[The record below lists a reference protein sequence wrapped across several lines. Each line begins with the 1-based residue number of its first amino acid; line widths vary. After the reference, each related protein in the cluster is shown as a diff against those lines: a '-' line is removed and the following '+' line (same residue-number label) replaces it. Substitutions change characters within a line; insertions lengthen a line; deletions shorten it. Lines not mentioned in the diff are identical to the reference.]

1 MNHIARLQT
10 DLSLAIAAITAG
22 DEAIQALRVHLNG
35 DKFRG
40 VETDGAGDRIR
51 LPAPAHFG
59 KSGIS
64 ANCFV
69 VVAQTRAA
77 LQAGRAP
84 DVPLPPAAPGARARH
99 CRTLR
104 IAARRH
110 QPCASG
116 LPPTDNPPEAR
127 HAPSK
132 RSRGRRWS
140 WSESLGRGDPAL
152 SPDSGCH

>member
-64 ANCFV
+64 ADCFV
-69 VVAQTRAA
+69 VVAMRKRT
-77 LQAGRAP
+77 
-84 DVPLPPAAPGARARH
+84 PLFTPVAHPTFLCRLRR
-99 CRTLR
+99 RTL
-104 IAARRH
+104 
-110 QPCASG
+110 
-116 LPPTDNPPEAR
+116 
-127 HAPSK
+127 APATVE
-132 RSRGRRWS
+132 R
-140 WSESLGRGDPAL
+140 
-152 SPDSGCH
+152 